1 MTDNNNNRQNTDKFN
16 CDSQLKYHWG
26 ADDEI
31 MKITNRRD
39 NSPETKELVERRI
52 ELTKPGH
59 KRHQRHKK
67 LDREI
72 LLPRRTND
80 GDRREIKRID
90 IRRRRKEECRDTH
103 LGGGY
108 FKDFGD
114 EIPPA
119 AGSTTETNPD
129 TIGIQKATY
138 ETESTVSLSPEE
150 PTTTKEPGSY
160 PAIPV
165 QDYRDGPIEGIAV
178 RYVGINRVIE
188 ERAPRNRQQEDNIR
202 AAELDFMLDLET
214 LIKETSAE
222 PDLIELQ
229 CCLENK
235 NMQAIPGD

>member
-1 MTDNNNNRQNTDKFN
+1 MHDTRKRTGTSHCKTNNGHSNSTLTAYKTITDKNEKLTDPIQVANSEKKTMADTNNNRQNTDNFN
-16 CDSQLKYHWG
+16 RDSQLKHHWG

-31 MKITNRRD
+31 MRIINRRD

-52 ELTKPGH
+52 ELTRPGH
-59 KRHQRHKK
+59 MRHQWHKK

-72 LLPRRTND
+72 LLPRRPND
-80 GDRREIKRID
+80 GDRKEIKRID
-90 IRRRRKEECRDTH
+90 IRLRRKEECRDTH

-114 EIPPA
+114 EVPPA

-138 ETESTVSLSPEE
+138 DSESTVSSSPEE

-165 QDYRDGPIEGIAV
+165 QDY
-178 RYVGINRVIE
+178 
-188 ERAPRNRQQEDNIR
+188 
-202 AAELDFMLDLET
+202 
-214 LIKETSAE
+214 
-222 PDLIELQ
+222 
-229 CCLENK
+229 
-235 NMQAIPGD
+235 